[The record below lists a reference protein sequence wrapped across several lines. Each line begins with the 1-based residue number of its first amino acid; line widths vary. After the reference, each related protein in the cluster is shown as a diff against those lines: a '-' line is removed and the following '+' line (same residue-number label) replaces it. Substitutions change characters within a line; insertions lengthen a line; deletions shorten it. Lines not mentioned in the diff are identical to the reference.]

1 MRASTT
7 KDDGYAADVGN
18 TIPAAIL
25 YNVKKQIPEIEKWVL
40 MN

>member
-1 MRASTT
+1 MRVSTT

-25 YNVKKQIPEIEKWVL
+25 YNVRKQIPESEKWVL